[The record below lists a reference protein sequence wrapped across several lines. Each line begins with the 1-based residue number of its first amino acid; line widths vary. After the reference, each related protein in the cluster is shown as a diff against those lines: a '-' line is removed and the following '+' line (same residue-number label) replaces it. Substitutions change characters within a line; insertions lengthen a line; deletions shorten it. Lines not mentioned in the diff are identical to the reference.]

1 MAEGIEVRHAK
12 GCRCLSGG
20 RCNCTPSYRVRVWSN
35 RERRRVRKS
44 FTSLAEAKAWRAEA
58 LVALR
63 LGTLRAP
70 VPETVRAAATAWLKG
85 AREGTVRDRSGRS
98 YKPSTIRTY
107 AEKLDAYVL
116 PALGDYRLSELRRP
130 EVQALADQMLAA
142 GLSPSTV
149 RNAIDPLRAIYRRAM
164 QRDEVA
170 INPTSRLD
178 LPASRKKRD
187 RIATPTEARALLE
200 ALPASERATWATA
213 FYAGLRRGELRALRC
228 IDVDL
233 GRSEI
238 SVARSWDQHEGPIDP
253 KSEAS
258 ARTIPL
264 LAVLRDFLD
273 EHLLATGRSG
283 EDLVLGR
290 TPTDAFVASTVRNRA
305 LAVWE
310 AAGLTPITLHEC
322 RHTFASLLI
331 ASGENPKAV
340 QEFMGH
346 STITETFDRYG
357 HLFPGARD
365 EARARMDAYLEAEL
379 ARAPLPDSRSAP
391 G

>member
-12 GCRCLSGG
+12 GCRALSGG
-20 RCNCTPSYRVRVWSN
+20 RCGCTPSYRVRVWSN
-35 RERRRVRKS
+35 REQRRVRKS
-44 FTSLAEAKAWRAEA
+44 FTSLAEAKTWRAEA

-63 LGTLRAP
+63 QGTLRAP
-70 VPETVRAAATAWLKG
+70 VPQTVRAAAEVWLAG
-85 AREGTVRDRSGRS
+85 ARQGTVRDRSGRS

-107 AEKLDAYVL
+107 SEKLDGYVL
-116 PALGDYRLSELRRP
+116 PALGDYRLSELRRR
-130 EVQALADQMLAA
+130 EVQALADKMLGA

-149 RNAIDPLRAIYRRAM
+149 RNAIDPLRAIYRRAI

-170 INPTSRLD
+170 INPTTNLD

-187 RIATPTEARALLE
+187 RIATPAEAKALLD
-200 ALPASERATWATA
+200 ALPPPERATWATA
-213 FYAGLRRGELRALRC
+213 CYAGLRRGELRALRC

-233 GRSEI
+233 GRSEL
-238 SVARSWDQHEGPIDP
+238 SVRRSWDQYEGPVDP

-258 ARTIPL
+258 ARTVPL
-264 LAVLRDFLD
+264 LAVLRDYLD

-290 TPTDAFVASTVRNRA
+290 TQADAFVASTVRNRA
-305 LAVWE
+305 IAAWE
-310 AAGLTPITLHEC
+310 AAGLQPITLHEC

-346 STITETFDRYG
+346 STITETFDR
-357 HLFPGARD
+357 
-365 EARARMDAYLEAEL
+365 
-379 ARAPLPDSRSAP
+379 
-391 G
+391 

>member
-1 MAEGIEVRHAK
+1 MSPCDRARFGRRCRRRSGQRPRC
-12 GCRCLSGG
+12 GCRAH
-20 RCNCTPSYRVRVWSN
+20 
-35 RERRRVRKS
+35 E
-44 FTSLAEAKAWRAEA
+44 
-58 LVALR
+58 
-63 LGTLRAP
+63 RAP
-70 VPETVRAAATAWLKG
+70 
-85 AREGTVRDRSGRS
+85 VRDRSGRS

-142 GLSPSTV
+142 GLAPSTV
-149 RNAIDPLRAIYRRAM
+149 RNAIDPLRAIYRRAI

-170 INPTSRLD
+170 INPTTSLD

-228 IDVDL
+228 MDVDL

-253 KSEAS
+253 KSDAS

-283 EDLVLGR
+283 GDLVLGR
-290 TPTDAFVASTVRNRA
+290 TAADAFVASTVRNRA
-305 LAVWE
+305 LAAWE
-310 AAGLTPITLHEC
+310 RARLTPITLHEC

-379 ARAPLPDSRSAP
+379 AREPLRDSRSAP

>member
-12 GCRCLSGG
+12 ECRGRSGG
-20 RCNCTPSYRVRVWSN
+20 RCSCSPSYRVRVWSN
-35 RERRRVRKS
+35 REQRRIRKS
-44 FTSLAEAKAWRAEA
+44 FISLAEAKAWRAEA
-58 LVALR
+58 LVAVR
-63 LGTLRAP
+63 QGTLRAP
-70 VPETVRAAATAWLKG
+70 VPQTVQAAAQVWLEG
-85 AREGTVRDRSGRS
+85 ARRGTVRDRSGRS

-107 AEKLDAYVL
+107 FEKLDSYVL
-116 PALGDYRLSELRRP
+116 PTLGGFRLSELRRHD
-130 EVQALADQMLAA
+130 VQALADEMLGA
-142 GLSPSTV
+142 GLAPSTV
-149 RNAIDPLRAIYRRAM
+149 RNAIDPLRAIYRRAI

-170 INPTSRLD
+170 INPTNLD
-178 LPASRKKRD
+178 LPASRKSRD
-187 RIATPTEARALLE
+187 RIASPVEAKALLD

-213 FYAGLRRGELRALRC
+213 FYAGLRRGELRALRRF
-228 IDVDL
+228 DVDL

-238 SVARSWDQHEGPIDP
+238 RVTRSWDQYEGAIDP
-253 KSEAS
+253 KSEAG

-264 LAVLRDFLD
+264 LAVLRDYLD
-273 EHLLATGRSG
+273 EHLLTTKRVA

-290 TPTDAFVASTVRNRA
+290 TASDAFVASTVRSRANRA
-305 LAVWE
+305 WS
-310 AAGLTPITLHEC
+310 AAGLESITLHEC

-365 EARARMDAYLEAEL
+365 EARARMDAYLEGEL
-379 ARAPLPDSRSAP
+379 ARGPMV
-391 G
+391 GQ

>member
-12 GCRCLSGG
+12 GCRARSGG
-20 RCNCTPSYRVRVWSN
+20 RCSCSPSYRVRVWSQ
-35 RERRRVRKS
+35 RERKRVRKT
-44 FTSLAEAKAWRAEA
+44 FASLAEAKSWRAEA
-58 LVALR
+58 LVALGQ
-63 LGTLRAP
+63 GTLRAP
-70 VPETVRAAATAWLKG
+70 VPQTVRVAAELWLDG
-85 AREGTVRDRSGRS
+85 ARQGNVRDRSGRA

-107 AEKLDAYVL
+107 SEKLDAYVL
-116 PALGDYRLSELRRP
+116 PALGEHRLSELRRRD
-130 EVQALADQMLAA
+130 VQALADSMLAS

-149 RNAIDPLRAIYRRAM
+149 RNAIDPLRAIYRRSI

-170 INPTSRLD
+170 VNPTTNLD
-178 LPASRKKRD
+178 LPASRRKRE
-187 RIATPTEARALLE
+187 RIASAGDAKGLLD
-200 ALPASERATWATA
+200 ALPPEERATWATA

-228 IDVDL
+228 SDVDL

-238 SVARSWDQHEGPIDP
+238 RVARSWDQYEGAIEP

-258 ARTIPL
+258 ARMVPL

-273 EHLLATGRSG
+273 EHLLATERSG

-290 TPTDAFVASTVRNRA
+290 TPRDAFVASTVRSRA
-305 LAVWE
+305 IRAWKT
-310 AAGLTPITLHEC
+310 AGLEPITLHEC

-379 ARAPLPDSRSAP
+379 ARGPMM
-391 G
+391 GQ